1 MIRARNIPEFV
12 THILLLAESERAI
25 FQRTRVA
32 PSPRGARQNSTAMG
46 KKRQVRKS
54 RKLQENLGDDG
65 ILQNK
70 VHQLIEYIENK
81 FSDKG
86 RVKRSFATAALTGAL
101 KFLDEISEA
110 EGITDAKKIELL
122 TTVYQAA
129 NVRIEGLTASST
141 IMPLALWAE
150 RKERFMSPCDFTI
163 QNYATYGRR
172 LNLAQVR
179 QADPKLY
186 QALMRLK
193 SESGWPSTFD
203 IPSKSAQMDSLVQKA
218 SDTNLV
224 QRDDLPPAER
234 KRRRQIVNARRY
246 RERESQ

>member
-1 MIRARNIPEFV
+1 
-12 THILLLAESERAI
+12 
-25 FQRTRVA
+25 
-32 PSPRGARQNSTAMG
+32 MG
-46 KKRQVRKS
+46 NKRQVKKS
-54 RKLQENLGDDG
+54 KKLQDNLGDDG

-81 FSDKG
+81 FSDEG
-86 RVKRSFATAALTGAL
+86 RLKRSFAAAALTGAL

-122 TTVYQAA
+122 TTAYQAA
-129 NVRIEGLTASST
+129 NARIEGLTASSKVT
-141 IMPLALWAE
+141 PLALWAE
-150 RKERFMSPCDFTI
+150 RKKRFVSPCDFTI
-163 QNYATYGRR
+163 QNYATYGRG

-193 SESGWPSTFD
+193 SEHGWPSTFD
-203 IPSKSAQMDSLVQKA
+203 IPSKSAQMDSLMQKA
-218 SDTNLV
+218 SDTDLA

-246 RERESQ
+246 RERGPQ